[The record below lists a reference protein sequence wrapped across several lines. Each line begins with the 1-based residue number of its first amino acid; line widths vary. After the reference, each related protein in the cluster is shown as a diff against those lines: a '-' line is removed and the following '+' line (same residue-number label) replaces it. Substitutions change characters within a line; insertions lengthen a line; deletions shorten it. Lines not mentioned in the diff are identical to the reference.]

1 MSKGL
6 FVLGI
11 TFMEGERGKTAILNV
26 SRSLP
31 PLDLTNFKRRVLGET
46 GEVSK
51 YDQPLH
57 VNYEYA
63 LQLEKTG
70 ALVPRREYQLKTE
83 IDYSNPLAGA
93 LVIELIPVDDE
104 IKKHFQVSMGNK

>member
-1 MSKGL
+1 
-6 FVLGI
+6 
-11 TFMEGERGKTAILNV
+11 MEGERGKTAILNV

-57 VNYEYA
+57 VNYDYA
-63 LQLEKTG
+63 LMLEKTG
-70 ALVPRREYQLKTE
+70 ALVIRGFIRPFINLW
-83 IDYSNPLAGA
+83 IIPLLILGSSLNPFL
-93 LVIELIPVDDE
+93 LLLWE
-104 IKKHFQVSMGNK
+104 FS